1 MQAFQNYLLVGFWLL
16 FSFNTPP
23 KNNYTV
29 FTDQKTV
36 PIAQLIVPGK
46 SIGQTKLQEDAVL
59 VYKRLGR
66 PDAGDAAMGKS
77 LATWYAGHR
86 SLGYQTQVFFSRYMG
101 GMDDITSRVKQIR
114 VTSPYFKT
122 AEGIGPGSTLKQINA
137 FFKVRKTAAFTENKQ
152 RYFVYDTFKGIAF
165 ESNAGGKCTGVI
177 IYLLGGRGGFTY
189 LPFHSN

>member
-1 MQAFQNYLLVGFWLL
+1 MQAFQNYLLVGFCLMFGL
-16 FSFNTPP
+16 CNPP
-23 KNNYTV
+23 KHNDTV
-29 FTDQKTV
+29 FTTLKTV
-36 PIAQLIVPGK
+36 PAAQLIVPGK
-46 SIGQTKLQEDAVL
+46 SIGQTKLQEDAIL

-86 SLGYQTQVFFSRYMG
+86 PLGYQTQVFFSRYMG

-122 AEGIGPGSTLKQINA
+122 AAGIGPGSTLKQINA
-137 FFKVRKTAAFTENKQ
+137 VFKARKTAAFTEHKQ
-152 RYFVYDTFKGIAF
+152 RYFIYDTFKGIAF
-165 ESNAGGKCTGVI
+165 ESNASGKCTGVI
-177 IYLLGGRGGFTY
+177 VYLLGGRGGFTY